1 MLNCSVQTVEDRT
14 GYNKMLI
21 VQELEVWYLLRAA
34 VGDLLWE
41 LRSVGR
47 LPSSSYAGKMDEAFI
62 P

>member
-21 VQELEVWYLLRAA
+21 VQELEVGGLLGGAA
-34 VGDLLWE
+34 GDLLWE
-41 LRSVGR
+41 LQSVGR
-47 LPSSSYAGKMDEAFI
+47 LPNSSYAGKMDEAFI